1 MHSHALLS
9 IPKAM
14 LLKLTETASEIT
26 GESKKKKKKMLSECN
41 KNWNKEIN
49 SICNVT
55 EKAKSV
61 N

>member
-41 KNWNKEIN
+41 KN
-49 SICNVT
+49 
-55 EKAKSV
+55 
-61 N
+61 